1 MALATYS
8 DLQTAIAGHLHR
20 SDLTSVIP
28 DLIVLA
34 ENRIYGDLNSRQQDT
49 VTNLSTVASQEY
61 VALPSDFINARTVV
75 CPAVDE
81 VLDYKAPDQFAKIF
95 ISGATGYPTAYTI
108 VGSNLYLSPVPDSAY
123 TLRMVYQQKVP
134 AIASGT
140 NWLMTNFPAVY
151 LYASLCAAAP
161 YLKDD
166 NRLPVWEQIYK
177 ESIQAVNSQDWS
189 SMANMTVRGDV
200 TL

>member
-1 MALATYS
+1 MLF
-8 DLQTAIAGHLHR
+8 R
-20 SDLTSVIP
+20 S
-28 DLIVLA
+28 
-34 ENRIYGDLNSRQQDT
+34 
-49 VTNLSTVASQEY
+49 
-61 VALPSDFINARTVV
+61 
-75 CPAVDE
+75 
-81 VLDYKAPDQFAKIF
+81 
-95 ISGATGYPTAYTI
+95 ATGYPTAYTI

-134 AIASGT
+134 ALSSGT